1 MQNKGLITTFTI
13 LFAIGCLYTLSL
25 TWVANGVESDAKE
38 FAEEYAIAFEE
49 ANADLKF
56 TELDSVEYS
65 YLDSMASEEVY
76 PVINYTYGELRT
88 KMLNLGLDLKGGMNV
103 TLEVQVEE
111 VVKAL
116 SSFNKDQAFNQAI
129 RDAKQLQHETN
140 QDFVTLFGQA
150 YQEKNPNGKLS
161 GVFYTLDN
169 KDQLSPNATNEE
181 VLEFIKREADDA
193 IDRSFNVIRTRIG
206 LFGSAQPNIQRLTGS
221 DRILVELPGVK
232 NKERVRQL
240 LQGTAKLEFWLT
252 WENREVYPMIEQAD
266 IKLGKVL
273 QGITDEVED
282 STANDS
288 GIVEEAIIE
297 EVIVDAG
304 DTTAADTTEDA
315 AAGLFE
321 ALDAEVKDT
330 NDTNGG
336 LANTDPNQQS
346 AEEYAKEHPLFAV
359 MRPAIFQNPETQQY
373 EYGQGPVVGYVA
385 IADTGLVNKYLAMK
399 EVQSFFPPRLKFLW
413 TAKPYDD
420 EGKFLQLLAI
430 KIDNRD
436 GKAALEGDVIVAAS
450 QQFDQFSGSP
460 EISMT
465 MNGEGANK
473 WRILTGAHVGE
484 CIAIALD
491 NLVYSFPTVNSEIS
505 GGQSS
510 ISGNFDIEE
519 AKMIANILKAGKL
532 PAPARIVEEAVVGP
546 TLGQESINKGMKSFA
561 IALLIV
567 LAYMV
572 FYYSKAGIASV
583 IALVANMF
591 FIFGVLASMPSL
603 VALTLPG
610 IAGIILTIG
619 MSVDANVLI
628 FERIREEI
636 TAGKGIRLAVA
647 DGYKFAYSSII
658 DANVTTLLTGV
669 VLWFFGTGPVEG
681 FAKTLVIGIFT
692 SLFTAIF
699 ITRLIFEYQLNRNKT
714 LSFSTKLTEGAFKKI
729 NFGFLKNRKKFYILS
744 GIIILAGIGS
754 LATKGLQYGVDF
766 KGGRAYTVRFDND
779 VSTVEV
785 VKSLTGAFESSPE
798 VKTFGDGNQV
808 KIVTSFMIDS
818 NDEKADDIVEGKL
831 YEGLSTILGDN
842 VSKEDF
848 MDEHLMSSQKVGP
861 TIADDIKKDSF
872 MSIIF
877 SLIIIFLYILFRFK
891 KWQFGL
897 GALVAL
903 FHDVLLVLSLFS
915 LLYGILPFS
924 LEVDQA
930 FIAAILTVV
939 GYSINDTV
947 VVFDRIRE
955 YLGAHK
961 KQEMGEVINNAL
973 NSTLSRTV
981 NTSLSTIFVLGMI
994 FFFGGE
1000 VIRGFSFALLIGVIV
1015 GTYSSLCIASPVM
1028 YDFVNKKSKK
1038 S

>member
-1 MQNKGLITTFTI
+1 MQNKGLLTGFTI
-13 LFAIGCLYTLSL
+13 LFALGCLFSLSL
-25 TWVANGVESDAKE
+25 TWFASQVESDAKE
-38 FAEEYAIAFEE
+38 YANGDSELEYA
-49 ANADLKF
+49 
-56 TELDSVEYS
+56 

-76 PVINYTYGELRT
+76 PVIGYTYGELRT

-111 VVKAL
+111 VVRAL
-116 SSFNKDQAFNQAI
+116 SSFNKDAAFNQAI
-129 RDAKQLQHETN
+129 RDAKKLQQETN

-150 YQEKNPNGKLS
+150 YLEKNPSGKLA
-161 GVFYTLDN
+161 GIFYTLDN

-181 VLEFIKREADDA
+181 VLEFIRTEADDA
-193 IDRSFNVIRTRIG
+193 IERSFNVIRTRIG
-206 LFGSAQPNIQRLTGS
+206 LFGSAQPSIQRLTGS

-252 WENREVYPMIEQAD
+252 WENREVYPMLEQAD

-273 QGITDEVED
+273 NGIKEEATD

-288 GIVEEAIIE
+288 TATEEAVIDE
-297 EVIVDAG
+297 EVVAEEVNDSTENDSTANDASSLLEALESGAQGDSSATDSTAAG
-304 DTTAADTTEDA
+304 DQNFED
-315 AAGLFE
+315 
-321 ALDAEVKDT
+321 
-330 NDTNGG
+330 
-336 LANTDPNQQS
+336 
-346 AEEYAKEHPLFAV
+346 YAKEHPLFAV

-373 EYGQGPVVGYVA
+373 EYGRGPVVGYVA
-385 IADTGLVNKYLAMK
+385 IKDTAKVNEFLKMK

-413 TAKPYDD
+413 TAKPYDE
-420 EGKFLQLLAI
+420 EGRFVQLLAI

-436 GKAALEGDVIVAAS
+436 GKAALEGDVIVNAS
-450 QQFDQFSGSP
+450 QQFDQFSGAP
-460 EISMT
+460 EISMS

-473 WRILTGAHVGE
+473 WRILTGGHVGE
-484 CIAIALD
+484 SIAIVLD
-491 NLVYSFPTVNSEIS
+491 DLVYSYPTVNGEIA

-510 ISGNFDIEE
+510 IAGNFEIEE
-519 AKMIANILKAGKL
+519 AKLIANILKAGKL

-546 TLGQESINKGMKSFA
+546 TLGKESISKGLNSFI
-561 IALLIV
+561 IALLVV

-572 FYYSKAGIASV
+572 FYYSKAGMASV
-583 IALVANMF
+583 IALLANMF
-591 FIFGVLASMPSL
+591 FIFGILASMPQL
-603 VALTLPG
+603 IALTLPG

-636 TAGKGIRLAVA
+636 ASGKGIRLAVS

-658 DANVTTLLTGV
+658 DANVTTLLTGI

-681 FAKTLVIGIFT
+681 FAKTLVVGIFT

-699 ITRLIFEYQLNRNKT
+699 ITRIIFESNLNKNKKLT
-714 LSFSTKLTEGAFKKI
+714 FATKLTDGAFKKV

-744 GIIILAGIGS
+744 GLIILAGIGS
-754 LATKGLQYGVDF
+754 LATRGLQYGVDF
-766 KGGRAYTVRFDND
+766 KGGRAYTVRFDSE
-779 VSTVEV
+779 VSTADLSA
-785 VKSLTGAFESSPE
+785 KLTAPFESQPE

-808 KIVTSFMIDS
+808 KIVTSYMIDS
-818 NDEKADDIVEGKL
+818 QAEDADNAVEERL
-831 YEGLSTILGDN
+831 NQGLSTMGIDYE
-842 VSKEDF
+842 V
-848 MDEHLMSSQKVGP
+848 MSSQKVGP
-861 TIADDIKKDSF
+861 TIADDIKKDSL
-872 MSIIF
+872 MSIVF
-877 SLIIIFLYILFRFK
+877 SLIIIFLYIVFRFK

-897 GALVAL
+897 GALIAL
-903 FHDVLLVLSLFS
+903 FHDVLMVLSLFS

-924 LEVDQA
+924 LEIDQA

-955 YLGAHK
+955 YLGSYK
-961 KQEMGEVINNAL
+961 KQEMVGVVNNAL

-981 NTSLSTIFVLGMI
+981 NTSLSTIFVLAMI

-1028 YDFVNKKSKK
+1028 YDFASKERKKRK
-1038 S
+1038 

>member
-1 MQNKGLITTFTI
+1 MQNKGLLTTFTI
-13 LFAIGCLYTLSL
+13 LFAIGCLYALSL
-25 TWVANGVESDAKE
+25 TWVASSVESDAK
-38 FAEEYAIAFEE
+38 AYA
-49 ANADLKF
+49 NG
-56 TELDSVEYS
+56 DSEIES
-65 YLDSMASEEVY
+65 AYLDSMASEKVY
-76 PVINYTYGELRT
+76 PVIDYTYGDLRT

-116 SSFNKDQAFNQAI
+116 SSFNKDAAFNKAI
-129 RDAKQLQHETN
+129 QDAKIAQQSA
-140 QDFVTLFGQA
+140 DKGFVELFGEIYTA
-150 YQEKNPNGKLS
+150 DNPNSNLA

-181 VLEFIKREADDA
+181 VLEFVQAEADDA
-193 IDRSFNVIRTRIG
+193 IERSFNVIRTRIG

-266 IKLGKVL
+266 TKLGKVL
-273 QGITDEVED
+273 QGITEEVED
-282 STANDS
+282 STASDS
-288 GIVEEAIIE
+288 TEVKE
-297 EVIVDAG
+297 EVVADEEVADAATDSTEKDAASDLFADLENGVDSNST
-304 DTTAADTTEDA
+304 DTTKSTLGEQQN
-315 AAGLFE
+315 
-321 ALDAEVKDT
+321 AE
-330 NDTNGG
+330 
-336 LANTDPNQQS
+336 Q
-346 AEEYAKEHPLFAV
+346 YAKDHPLFSV

-385 IADTGLVNKYLAMK
+385 IKDTHIVNKYLAMK

-413 TAKPYDD
+413 TAKPYDE

-436 GKAALEGDVIVAAS
+436 GKAALEGDVIVNAS
-450 QQFDQFSGSP
+450 QQFDQFNGSP

-473 WRILTGAHVGE
+473 WRILTGGHIGE
-484 CIAIALD
+484 SIAIALD
-491 NLVYSFPTVNSEIS
+491 DLVYSYPTVNGEIA

-510 ISGNFDIEE
+510 ISGNFEIEE

-546 TLGQESINKGMKSFA
+546 TLGKESIDKGMMSFI

-572 FYYSKAGIASV
+572 FYYSKAGVASV
-583 IALVANMF
+583 IALIANMF
-591 FIFGVLASMPSL
+591 FIFGVLASMPAL

-636 TAGKGIRLAVA
+636 TAGKGVRLAVA

-699 ITRLIFEYQLNRNKT
+699 ITRIIFEYQLGKNQN
-714 LSFSTKLTEGAFKKI
+714 LSFSTKLTEGAFKSI
-729 NFGFLKNRKKFYILS
+729 NFGFIKNRKKFYILS

-754 LATKGLQYGVDF
+754 LVSRGLQYGVDF
-766 KGGRAYTVRFDND
+766 KGGRAYTVRFDNN
-779 VSTVEV
+779 VETVDV
-785 VKSLTGAFESSPE
+785 VKSLTGAFESAPE

-808 KIVTSFMIDS
+808 KVVTSFMIDS
-818 NDEKADDIVEGKL
+818 NAEDADNVVEAKL
-831 YEGLSTILGDN
+831 KEGLSSLGG
-842 VSKEDF
+842 EF
-848 MDEHLMSSQKVGP
+848 EIMSSQKVGP
-861 TIADDIKKDSF
+861 TIADDIKKDSLL
-872 MSIIF
+872 SIIF
-877 SLIIIFLYILFRFK
+877 SLIIIFLYIVFRFK
-891 KWQFGL
+891 KWQFGM

-903 FHDVLLVLSLFS
+903 FHDVLIVLSLFS
-915 LLYGILPFS
+915 LLYGVLPFS
-924 LEVDQA
+924 LEIDQA

-955 YLGAHK
+955 FLGLHK
-961 KQEMGEVINNAL
+961 KQEMKAVVNDAL
-973 NSTLSRTV
+973 NSTYRT
-981 NTSLSTIFVLGMI
+981 
-994 FFFGGE
+994 
-1000 VIRGFSFALLIGVIV
+1000 
-1015 GTYSSLCIASPVM
+1015 
-1028 YDFVNKKSKK
+1028 
-1038 S
+1038 

>member
-1 MQNKGLITTFTI
+1 MQNKGLLTTFTI
-13 LFAIGCLYTLSL
+13 LFALGCLFALSL
-25 TWVANGVESDAKE
+25 TWFANQVENDAKE
-38 FAEEYAIAFEE
+38 YANGDSEIEYA
-49 ANADLKF
+49 
-56 TELDSVEYS
+56 

-76 PVINYTYGELRT
+76 PVIGYTYGELRT

-111 VVKAL
+111 VVRAL
-116 SSFNKDQAFNQAI
+116 SSFNKDVAFNKAI
-129 RDAKQLQHETN
+129 DDAKKMQHNNN

-150 YQEKNPNGKLS
+150 YQTNNPSGKLS
-161 GVFYTLDN
+161 AIFYTLDN
-169 KDQLSPNATNEE
+169 KDELSPNATNEE
-181 VLEFIKREADDA
+181 VLEFVKTEADDA
-193 IDRSFNVIRTRIG
+193 IERSFNVIRTRIG

-252 WENREVYPMIEQAD
+252 WENREVYPMLEQID
-266 IKLGKVL
+266 TKLGKVL
-273 QGITDEVED
+273 GGVKEEVVDSNATD
-282 STANDS
+282 STKIS
-288 GIVEEAIIE
+288 EEAVAD
-297 EVIVDAG
+297 VI
-304 DTTAADTTEDA
+304 DTTVVDTSKGATDD
-315 AAGLFE
+315 LFS
-321 ALDAEVKDT
+321 ALDQKAVKDSS
-330 NDTNGG
+330 DTSLTKPGE
-336 LANTDPNQQS
+336 QS
-346 AEEYAKEHPLFAV
+346 FEDYAKEHPLFAV
-359 MRPAIFQNPETQQY
+359 MRPAIFQNPDNQQY
-373 EYGQGPVVGYVA
+373 EYGKGPVVGFVA
-385 IADTGLVNKYLAMK
+385 IKDTAKVNKLLAMK
-399 EVQSFFPPRLKFLW
+399 EIQSFIHPKLKFLW
-413 TAKPYDD
+413 TAKPYDE

-430 KIDNRD
+430 KIDSRD

-473 WRILTGAHVGE
+473 WKILTGAHIGE
-484 CIAIALD
+484 SIAIVLD
-491 NLVYSFPTVNSEIS
+491 DLVYSFPTVNGEIA

-510 ISGNFDIEE
+510 ISGNFEIEE

-546 TLGQESINKGMKSFA
+546 TLGHESINSGLTSFV

-567 LAYMV
+567 LAFMV
-572 FYYSKAGIASV
+572 FYYSRAGVASV
-583 IALVANMF
+583 IALIANMF
-591 FIFGVLASMPSL
+591 FIFGVLASIPSL

-628 FERIREEI
+628 FERIREELA
-636 TAGKGIRLAVA
+636 AGKGVRLAVA

-699 ITRLIFEYQLNRNKT
+699 ITRLIFESRLNKNKPI
-714 LSFSTKLTEGAFKKI
+714 SFSTKLTEGAFKNI
-729 NFGFLKNRKKFYILS
+729 NFGFLKNRKKFYIIS
-744 GIIILAGIGS
+744 GLIILAGIGS
-754 LATKGLQYGVDF
+754 LVTKGLQYGVDF
-766 KGGRAYTVRFDND
+766 KGGRSYTVRFDSE
-779 VSTVEV
+779 VSTVDV
-785 VKSLTGAFESSPE
+785 ASKLTAPFEHAPE

-808 KIVTSFMIDS
+808 KIITSYMIDS
-818 NDEKADDIVEGKL
+818 QAENADNDVEAKL
-831 YEGLSTILGDN
+831 NDGLAQMGVKYE
-842 VSKEDF
+842 VME
-848 MDEHLMSSQKVGP
+848 SQKVGP
-861 TIADDIKKDSF
+861 TIADDIKKDSL
-872 MSIIF
+872 MSILF

-891 KWQFGL
+891 RWQFGL

-903 FHDVLLVLSLFS
+903 FHDVLIVLSLFS
-915 LLYGILPFS
+915 LFYGILPFS
-924 LEVDQA
+924 LEIDQA

-955 YLGAHK
+955 YLGSYK
-961 KQEMGEVINNAL
+961 KQEMGVVIDNAL
-973 NSTLSRTV
+973 NSTLSRTI
-981 NTSLSTIFVLGMI
+981 NTSLSTIFVLAMI

-1000 VIRGFSFALLIGVIV
+1000 VIRGFAFALLIGIIV
-1015 GTYSSLCIASPVM
+1015 GTYSSLFIASPVM
-1028 YDFVNKKSKK
+1028 YDFVGKEKEKLKK
-1038 S
+1038 

>member
-1 MQNKGLITTFTI
+1 MQNKGLLTTFTI
-13 LFAIGCLYTLSL
+13 LFAMGCLYALSL
-25 TWVANGVESDAKE
+25 TWVASSVESDAKE
-38 FAEEYAIAFEE
+38 YANGKSDVEFA
-49 ANADLKF
+49 
-56 TELDSVEYS
+56 

-76 PVINYTYGELRT
+76 PVINYTYGELRA

-116 SSFNKDQAFNQAI
+116 SSFNKDVAFNTAI
-129 RDAKQLQHETN
+129 AEAKKAQQSS
-140 QDFVTLFGQA
+140 DVGFVELFGEV
-150 YQEKNPNGKLS
+150 YQQNNPNGKLS

-169 KDQLSPNATNEE
+169 KDKLSPNATNEE
-181 VLEFIKREADDA
+181 VLEFVQLEADDA
-193 IDRSFNVIRTRIG
+193 IERSFNVIRTRIG

-252 WENREVYPMIEQAD
+252 WENREVYPMLEQSD
-266 IKLGKVL
+266 TKIGKIL
-273 QGITDEVED
+273 QGIEELTDT
-282 STANDS
+282 TANDS
-288 GIVEEAIIE
+288 NVTEEAVVEEATA
-297 EVIVDAG
+297 EVTDS
-304 DTTAADTTEDA
+304 TKEDA
-315 AAGLFE
+315 AADLFADLE
-321 ALDAEVKDT
+321 SGSDSNSTDTVGSAIADQQNAE
-330 NDTNGG
+330 
-336 LANTDPNQQS
+336 Q
-346 AEEYAKEHPLFAV
+346 YAKDHPLFSV
-359 MRPAIFQNPETQQY
+359 MRPAIFQNPESQQY

-385 IADTGLVNKYLAMK
+385 IRDTATVNRYLAMK

-413 TAKPYDD
+413 TAKPYD
-420 EGKFLQLLAI
+420 EKGEFLQLLAI
-430 KIDNRD
+430 KVDNRD
-436 GKAALEGDVIVAAS
+436 GKAALEGDVIVNAS

-473 WRILTGAHVGE
+473 WRILTGGHVGE
-484 CIAIALD
+484 SIAIALD
-491 NLVYSFPTVNSEIS
+491 DLVYSFPTVNGEIS

-510 ISGNFDIEE
+510 ISGNFEIEE

-546 TLGQESINKGMKSFA
+546 TLGQESIDKGMMSFA
-561 IALLIV
+561 VALLIV

-583 IALVANMF
+583 IALIANMF
-591 FIFGVLASMPSL
+591 FIFGILASMPGL

-636 TAGKGIRLAVA
+636 TAGKGVRLAVA

-699 ITRLIFEYQLNRNKT
+699 ITRLIFEYQLGKNKD
-714 LSFSTKLTEGAFKKI
+714 LSFSTKLTEGAFKNI
-729 NFGFLKNRKKFYILS
+729 NFGFIKNRKKFYILS
-744 GIIILAGIGS
+744 TIVILAGIGS
-754 LATKGLQYGVDF
+754 LVSRGLQYGVDF

-779 VSTVEV
+779 IQTVDV
-785 VKSLTGAFESSPE
+785 VKSLTGAFESAPE

-818 NDEKADDIVEGKL
+818 NAEDADNVVESKL
-831 YEGLSTILGDN
+831 FEGLSTMMPGVD
-842 VSKEDF
+842 KAQF
-848 MDEHLMSSQKVGP
+848 MDEYLMSSQKVGP
-861 TIADDIKKDSF
+861 TIADDIKKDSL

-877 SLIIIFLYILFRFK
+877 ALIIIFLYVVFRFK
-891 KWQFGL
+891 KWQFGM
-897 GALVAL
+897 GALFAL
-903 FHDVLLVLSLFS
+903 FHDVLIVLSLFS

-924 LEVDQA
+924 LEIDQA

-955 YLGAHK
+955 YLGLHK
-961 KQEMGEVINNAL
+961 KQEMKQVVNDAL
-973 NSTLSRTV
+973 NSTLSRTI
-981 NTSLSTIFVLGMI
+981 NTSLSTIFVLAMI

-1028 YDFVNKKSKK
+1028 YDFVNKKK
-1038 S
+1038 

>member
-1 MQNKGLITTFTI
+1 MQNKGLLTTFTI
-13 LFAIGCLYTLSL
+13 LFAMGCFYALSL
-25 TWVANGVESDAKE
+25 TWVASSVESDAKE
-38 FAEEYAIAFEE
+38 YANGNSDVEFA
-49 ANADLKF
+49 
-56 TELDSVEYS
+56 

-76 PVINYTYGELRT
+76 PLINYTYGELRA

-116 SSFNKDQAFNQAI
+116 SSFNKDVAFNTAI
-129 RDAKQLQHETN
+129 AEAKREQQSS
-140 QDFVTLFGQA
+140 DKGFVELFGEV
-150 YQEKNPNGKLS
+150 YEKNNPSGKLS
-161 GVFYTLDN
+161 GIFYTLDN
-169 KDQLSPNATNEE
+169 KDNLSPNATNEE
-181 VLEFIKREADDA
+181 VLEFVQAEADDA

-206 LFGSAQPNIQRLTGS
+206 LFGAAQPNIQRLTGS

-232 NKERVRQL
+232 DKERVRQL

-252 WENREVYPMIEQAD
+252 WENKEVYPMIEQAD
-266 IKLGKVL
+266 AKIGKVL
-273 QGITDEVED
+273 QGISEL
-282 STANDS
+282 A
-288 GIVEEAIIE
+288 
-297 EVIVDAG
+297 
-304 DTTAADTTEDA
+304 DTTDAVDNVAEDATTEDVIATAEEDTTTEDA
-315 AAGLFE
+315 ASDLFADLE
-321 ALDAEVKDT
+321 NGSDSASTDSTSLALDA
-330 NDTNGG
+330 
-336 LANTDPNQQS
+336 QQNS
-346 AEEYAKEHPLFAV
+346 AQYAKDHPLFSV
-359 MRPAIFQNPETQQY
+359 LRPAIFQNPENQQY

-385 IADTGLVNKYLAMK
+385 IKDTALVNKYLAMK

-413 TAKPYDD
+413 TAKPYD
-420 EGKFLQLLAI
+420 EKGEFLQLLAI
-430 KIDNRD
+430 KVDNRD
-436 GKAALEGDVIVAAS
+436 GKAALEGDVIVDAS

-473 WRILTGAHVGE
+473 WRILTGGHVGE
-484 CIAIALD
+484 SIAIALD
-491 NLVYSFPTVNSEIS
+491 DLVYSFPTVNGEIS

-510 ISGNFDIEE
+510 ISGNFAIEE

-546 TLGQESINKGMKSFA
+546 TLGQESISKGMMSFV

-572 FYYSKAGIASV
+572 FYYSKAGIAAV
-583 IALVANMF
+583 IALIANMF
-591 FIFGVLASMPSL
+591 FIFGILASMPGL

-636 TAGKGIRLAVA
+636 TAGKGVRLAVA

-699 ITRLIFEYQLNRNKT
+699 ITRLIFEFQLARNKG
-714 LSFSTKLTEGAFKKI
+714 LSFSTKLTEGAFKNV
-729 NFGFLKNRKKFYILS
+729 NFGFIKNRKKFYILS

-754 LATKGLQYGVDF
+754 LVTRGLQYGVDF
-766 KGGRAYTVRFDND
+766 KGGRSYTVRFDKNIETID
-779 VSTVEV
+779 V
-785 VKSLTGAFESSPE
+785 VKSLTGAFESAPE

-818 NDEKADDIVEGKL
+818 NLEDADNIVESKL
-831 YEGLSTILGDN
+831 SEGLSSLGGN
-842 VSKEDF
+842 FEV
-848 MDEHLMSSQKVGP
+848 MSSQKVGP
-861 TIADDIKKDSF
+861 TIADDIKKDSLL
-872 MSIIF
+872 SIIF

-891 KWQFGL
+891 KWQFGM

-903 FHDVLLVLSLFS
+903 FHDVLIVLSLFS
-915 LLYGILPFS
+915 LLYGVLPFS
-924 LEVDQA
+924 LEIDQA

-955 YLGAHK
+955 FLGLHK
-961 KQEMGEVINNAL
+961 KQEMKEVVNSAL
-973 NSTLSRTV
+973 NSTLSRTI
-981 NTSLSTIFVLGMI
+981 NTSLSTIFVLAMI

-1028 YDFVNKKSKK
+1028 YDFVNKKK
-1038 S
+1038 

>member
-1 MQNKGLITTFTI
+1 MQNKGLLTTFTI
-13 LFAIGCLYTLSL
+13 LFAMGCLYALSL
-25 TWVANGVESDAKE
+25 TWVASSVESDAKE
-38 FAEEYAIAFEE
+38 YSNGNSDVEFA
-49 ANADLKF
+49 
-56 TELDSVEYS
+56 

-76 PVINYTYGELRT
+76 PVINYTYGELRA

-116 SSFNKDQAFNQAI
+116 SSFNKDVAFNTAI
-129 RDAKQLQHETN
+129 ADAKKAQQSA
-140 QDFVTLFGQA
+140 DKGFVELFGEI
-150 YQEKNPNGKLS
+150 YQESNPNGKLS

-169 KDQLSPNATNEE
+169 KDKLSPNATNEE
-181 VLEFIKREADDA
+181 VLEFVQAEADDA
-193 IDRSFNVIRTRIG
+193 IERSFNVIRTRIG

-266 IKLGKVL
+266 AKIGKIL
-273 QGITDEVED
+273 QGI
-282 STANDS
+282 
-288 GIVEEAIIE
+288 EETS
-297 EVIVDAG
+297 
-304 DTTAADTTEDA
+304 DTTATDSSLTEEVVSEEATAEVSDTTKEDA
-315 AAGLFE
+315 AADLFADLE
-321 ALDAEVKDT
+321 NGVDSGATDSSASAIADQQNAE
-330 NDTNGG
+330 
-336 LANTDPNQQS
+336 Q
-346 AEEYAKEHPLFAV
+346 YAKDHPLFSV

-385 IADTGLVNKYLAMK
+385 IKDTAIVNKYLAMK

-413 TAKPYDD
+413 TAKPYD
-420 EGKFLQLLAI
+420 EKGEFLQLLAI

-436 GKAALEGDVIVAAS
+436 GKAALEGDVVVDAS

-473 WRILTGAHVGE
+473 WRILTGGHVGE
-484 CIAIALD
+484 SIAIALD
-491 NLVYSFPTVNSEIS
+491 DLVYSFPTVNGEIS

-510 ISGNFDIEE
+510 ISGNFAIEE

-546 TLGQESINKGMKSFA
+546 TLGQESINKGMMSFA
-561 IALLIV
+561 VALLIV

-583 IALVANMF
+583 IALIANMF
-591 FIFGVLASMPSL
+591 FIFGILASMPAL

-636 TAGKGIRLAVA
+636 TAGKGVRLAVA

-699 ITRLIFEYQLNRNKT
+699 ITRLIFEFQLARNKT
-714 LSFSTKLTEGAFKKI
+714 LSFSTKLTEGAFKNI
-729 NFGFLKNRKKFYILS
+729 NFGFIKNRKKFYILS

-754 LATKGLQYGVDF
+754 LVSRGLQYGVDF
-766 KGGRAYTVRFDND
+766 KGGRAYTVRFDNNIE
-779 VSTVEV
+779 TVDV

-818 NDEKADDIVEGKL
+818 NAEDADNQVEAKL
-831 YEGLSTILGDN
+831 NEGLSSLGG
-842 VSKEDF
+842 DF
-848 MDEHLMSSQKVGP
+848 EIMSSQKVGP
-861 TIADDIKKDSF
+861 TIADDIKKDSL

-877 SLIIIFLYILFRFK
+877 SLIIIFLYIVFRFK
-891 KWQFGL
+891 KWQFGM
-897 GALVAL
+897 GALFAL
-903 FHDVLLVLSLFS
+903 FHDVLIVLSLFS

-924 LEVDQA
+924 LEIDQA

-955 YLGAHK
+955 FLGLHK
-961 KQEMGEVINNAL
+961 KQEMKTVINDAL
-973 NSTLSRTV
+973 NSTLSRTI
-981 NTSLSTIFVLGMI
+981 NTSLSTIFVLAMI

-1028 YDFVNKKSKK
+1028 YDFINKKK
-1038 S
+1038 

>member
-1 MQNKGLITTFTI
+1 MQNKGLLTAFTI
-13 LFAIGCLYTLSL
+13 LFAMGCIYALSL
-25 TWVANGVESDAKE
+25 TWYATGVENDAKE
-38 FAEEYAIAFEE
+38 FS
-49 ANADLKF
+49 NG
-56 TELDSVEYS
+56 DSDVEFA

-76 PVINYTYGELRT
+76 PFIGYTYGELRT

-129 RDAKQLQHETN
+129 RDAKKLQQETN
-140 QDFVTLFGQA
+140 QDFVSLFGQA

-161 GVFYTLDN
+161 GIFYTLDN

-181 VLEFIKREADDA
+181 VLEFVKEEADAA

-266 IKLGKVL
+266 TKIGKVL
-273 QGITDEVED
+273 QGITEEVED
-282 STANDS
+282 STSNDS
-288 GIVEEAIIE
+288 NEVKEVVIDESLASVEPDSTVE
-297 EVIVDAG
+297 
-304 DTTAADTTEDA
+304 DTTKDA
-315 AAGLFE
+315 TSELFE
-321 ALDAEVKDT
+321 ALETGATDT
-330 NDTNGG
+330 SSSDTSLTNV
-336 LANTDPNQQS
+336 ADQQS
-346 AEEYAKEHPLFAV
+346 AEQYAKEHPLFSV

-385 IADTGLVNKYLAMK
+385 VKDTGLVNKYLAMK

-436 GKAALEGDVIVAAS
+436 GNAALEGDVIVNAS

-473 WRILTGAHVGE
+473 WRILTGGHVGE
-484 CIAIALD
+484 AIAIALD
-491 NLVYSFPTVNSEIS
+491 DYVYSFPTVNGEIA

-510 ISGNFDIEE
+510 IAGNFSIEE

-546 TLGQESINKGMKSFA
+546 TLGQESIDKGMMSF
-561 IALLIV
+561 IVALLIV

-583 IALVANMF
+583 IALLANMF
-591 FIFGVLASMPSL
+591 FIFGILASMPSL

-699 ITRLIFEYQLNRNKT
+699 ITRLIFEFQLNRNKE
-714 LSFSTKLTEGAFKKI
+714 LSFSTKLTEGAFKNI

-744 GIIILAGIGS
+744 GIIIIAGIGS

-766 KGGRAYTVRFDND
+766 KGGRAYTVRFDKD
-779 VSTVEV
+779 VATVDV
-785 VKSLTGAFESSPE
+785 VKSLTGSFEAAPE

-808 KIVTSFMIDS
+808 KIVTSYMIDS
-818 NDEKADDIVEGKL
+818 NDEKSDDIVEGKL
-831 YEGLSTILGDN
+831 YEGLSSIMGGEVD
-842 VSKEDF
+842 KETF
-848 MDEHLMSSQKVGP
+848 MDEYLMSSQKVGP
-861 TIADDIKKDSF
+861 TIADDIKKDSL

-924 LEVDQA
+924 LEIDQA
-930 FIAAILTVV
+930 CIAAILTVV

-955 YLGAHK
+955 YLGSYK
-961 KQEMGEVINNAL
+961 KQEMGDVINNAL

-981 NTSLSTIFVLGMI
+981 NTSLSTIFVLSMI

-1028 YDFVNKKSKK
+1028 YDFVGKSRDKKQN
-1038 S
+1038 

>member
-1 MQNKGLITTFTI
+1 MQNKGLLTTFTI
-13 LFAIGCLYTLSL
+13 LFAMGCLYALSL
-25 TWVANGVESDAKE
+25 TWVASSVESDAKE
-38 FAEEYAIAFEE
+38 YANGNSDVEFA
-49 ANADLKF
+49 
-56 TELDSVEYS
+56 

-76 PVINYTYGELRT
+76 PLINYTYGELRA

-116 SSFNKDQAFNQAI
+116 SSFNKDVAFNTAI
-129 RDAKQLQHETN
+129 AEAKKEQQSS
-140 QDFVTLFGQA
+140 DKGFVELFGEV
-150 YQEKNPNGKLS
+150 YEKNNPTGKLS
-161 GVFYTLDN
+161 GIFYTLDN
-169 KDQLSPNATNEE
+169 KDKLSPNATNEE
-181 VLEFIKREADDA
+181 VLEFVQAEADDA
-193 IDRSFNVIRTRIG
+193 IERSFNVIRTRIG
-206 LFGSAQPNIQRLTGS
+206 LFGAAQPNIQRLTGS

-252 WENREVYPMIEQAD
+252 WENKEVYPMIEQAD
-266 IKLGKVL
+266 AKIGKVL
-273 QGITDEVED
+273 QGISELADTVDVD
-282 STANDS
+282 V
-288 GIVEEAIIE
+288 VEEAVAE
-297 EVIVDAG
+297 EVIANTAS
-304 DTTAADTTEDA
+304 DTTKEDA
-315 AAGLFE
+315 AADLFADLE
-321 ALDAEVKDT
+321 NGTDSASTDSTSSALA
-330 NDTNGG
+330 
-336 LANTDPNQQS
+336 AQQNS
-346 AEEYAKEHPLFAV
+346 AQYAKDHPLFSV
-359 MRPAIFQNPETQQY
+359 LRPAIFQNPENQQY

-385 IADTGLVNKYLAMK
+385 IKDTATVNKYLAMK

-413 TAKPYDD
+413 TAKPYD
-420 EGKFLQLLAI
+420 EKGEFLQLLAI
-430 KIDNRD
+430 KVDNRD
-436 GKAALEGDVIVAAS
+436 GKAALEGDVIVDAS

-473 WRILTGAHVGE
+473 WRILTGGHVGE
-484 CIAIALD
+484 SIAIALD
-491 NLVYSFPTVNSEIS
+491 DLVYSFPTVNGEIS

-510 ISGNFDIEE
+510 ISGNFAIEE

-546 TLGQESINKGMKSFA
+546 TLGQESISKGMMSFV

-572 FYYSKAGIASV
+572 FYYSKAGIAAV
-583 IALVANMF
+583 IALIANMF
-591 FIFGVLASMPSL
+591 FIFGILASMPGL

-636 TAGKGIRLAVA
+636 TAGKGVRLAVA

-699 ITRLIFEYQLNRNKT
+699 ITRLIFEFQLARNKN
-714 LSFSTKLTEGAFKKI
+714 LSFSTKLTEGAFKNI
-729 NFGFLKNRKKFYILS
+729 NLGFIKNRKKFYILS
-744 GIIILAGIGS
+744 AIIILAGIGS
-754 LATKGLQYGVDF
+754 LVTRGLQYGVDF
-766 KGGRAYTVRFDND
+766 KGGRSYTVRFDNNIE
-779 VSTVEV
+779 TVDV
-785 VKSLTGAFESSPE
+785 VKSLTGAFESAPE

-818 NDEKADDIVEGKL
+818 NAEDADNIVESKL
-831 YEGLSTILGDN
+831 SEGLALLGGN
-842 VSKEDF
+842 FEV
-848 MDEHLMSSQKVGP
+848 MSSQKVGP
-861 TIADDIKKDSF
+861 TIADDIKKDSLL
-872 MSIIF
+872 SIIF
-877 SLIIIFLYILFRFK
+877 SLIIIFLYIVFRFK
-891 KWQFGL
+891 KWQFGM

-903 FHDVLLVLSLFS
+903 FHDVLIVLSLFS
-915 LLYGILPFS
+915 LLYGVLPFS
-924 LEVDQA
+924 LEIDQA

-955 YLGAHK
+955 FLGLHK
-961 KQEMGEVINNAL
+961 KQEMKDVVNNAL
-973 NSTLSRTV
+973 NSTLSRTI
-981 NTSLSTIFVLGMI
+981 NTSLSTIFVLAMI

-1028 YDFVNKKSKK
+1028 YDFVNKKK
-1038 S
+1038 